1 MFLLTHSCRWTE
13 AEKEDNDFCID
24 GATYTDEDGMT
35 YCNTNSE
42 DEEEMVEVQC
52 VEEEEEGCECG
63 PVKEWANERIVGGG
77 EAPKHA
83 YPWQISIL
91 WSDKEWHTKIS
102 KDLSDKNIFL
112 ELMENINEYLEYAK
126 KQSAFHI
133 CGGSIISSK
142 YILTAAHCFHESIY
156 ETPLPEEAA
165 DQLSEELQDYYF
177 TPDEVFVLVG
187 AHYLPN
193 NDEITSTEL
202 RNNKNIHRVREII
215 IHDQYDPPKTSFQY
229 DFTILK
235 LESIL
240 KFSSS
245 VAAVCLPDPKFS
257 ASKYVGRKGVVSGWG
272 NMDMASTTTSLVLKD
287 LDVIILSNEECRE
300 VIENPI
306 PR

>member
-13 AEKEDNDFCID
+13 AEKEDNDYCND

-42 DEEEMVEVQC
+42 VEEEMVEVQC
-52 VEEEEEGCECG
+52 VEEEEEDCECG

-102 KDLSDKNIFL
+102 KELSDKNIFL
-112 ELMENINEYLEYAK
+112 ESVENIKEYAK
-126 KQSAFHI
+126 KQSASHI

-142 YILTAAHCFHESIY
+142 YILTAAHCFHESIF
-156 ETPLPEEAA
+156 TLPLSEEAA

-177 TPDEVFVLVG
+177 TADEVFVLVG

-193 NDEITSTEL
+193 NNEITSTEL

-240 KFSSS
+240 KFSSK

-257 ASKYVGRKGVVSGWG
+257 TSKYVGRKGVVSGWG

-287 LDVIILSNEECRE
+287 LDVIVLSNEECRE

>member
-1 MFLLTHSCRWTE
+1 MFLLTHICRWTE

-24 GATYTDEDGMT
+24 GATYTDDDGMT

-52 VEEEEEGCECG
+52 VEEEEDCECG

-91 WSDKEWHTKIS
+91 WSDKEWHT
-102 KDLSDKNIFL
+102 
-112 ELMENINEYLEYAK
+112 
-126 KQSAFHI
+126 SASHI

-156 ETPLPEEAA
+156 TTPLPEEAA

-240 KFSSS
+240 KFSSK

-272 NMDMASTTTSLVLKD
+272 NMDMASTTMSLVLKD

-300 VIENPI
+300 VTETENPI
-306 PR
+306 PRYIL

>member
-52 VEEEEEGCECG
+52 VEEEEDCECG

-102 KDLSDKNIFL
+102 KELSDKNIFL
-112 ELMENINEYLEYAK
+112 ELLENINEYIEYAK

-156 ETPLPEEAA
+156 TTPMPEEAA

-240 KFSSS
+240 KFSSK

>member
-1 MFLLTHSCRWTE
+1 M
-13 AEKEDNDFCID
+13 
-24 GATYTDEDGMT
+24 
-35 YCNTNSE
+35 
-42 DEEEMVEVQC
+42 
-52 VEEEEEGCECG
+52 
-63 PVKEWANERIVGGG
+63 KEWTNERISCGG
-77 EAPKHA
+77 EAPKH

-91 WSDKEWHTKIS
+91 WSSKEWTTKIL
-102 KDLSDKNIFL
+102 KDLSEKNIDL
-112 ELMENINEYLEYAK
+112 PEKIKEDAK
-126 KQSAFHI
+126 KQSASHT

-156 ETPLPEEAA
+156 STPLPEEAA
-165 DQLSEELQDYYF
+165 AQLSEELQDYYF

-193 NDEITSTEL
+193 NNEVTSTEL

-240 KFSSS
+240 KFSSK

-272 NMDMASTTTSLVLKD
+272 NMDMASTITSLVLKD

>member
-1 MFLLTHSCRWTE
+1 
-13 AEKEDNDFCID
+13 
-24 GATYTDEDGMT
+24 MT

-52 VEEEEEGCECG
+52 VEEEEEDCECG

-102 KDLSDKNIFL
+102 KELSDKNIFL
-112 ELMENINEYLEYAK
+112 ESVENIKEYAK
-126 KQSAFHI
+126 KQSASHI

-142 YILTAAHCFHESIY
+142 YILTAAHCFHESIF
-156 ETPLPEEAA
+156 TLPLSEEAA

-193 NDEITSTEL
+193 NNEITSTEL

-240 KFSSS
+240 KFSSK

-287 LDVIILSNEECRE
+287 LDVIVLSNEECRE